1 MSTLGVLS
9 DFLRCPLGAIFVR
22 PLVGIGCLLRGRW
35 EVLGCVIICYYII
48 DFVYLIFLS
57 LLLRV
62 LVRVVFDI
70 AVITILGYC
79 PLKSSRDQP

>member
-1 MSTLGVLS
+1 MSTLGVIS

-57 LLLRV
+57 LLLCV
-62 LVRVVFDI
+62 LVSVVYEVV
-70 AVITILGYC
+70 VITILGYC
-79 PLKSSRDQP
+79 PLMS

>member
-1 MSTLGVLS
+1 MSTLDVMS

-22 PLVGIGCLLRGRW
+22 PMVGIGCLLRGWW
-35 EVLGCVIICYYII
+35 EVLGCVVIDDHII
-48 DFVYLIFLS
+48 DFILLFLLS

-62 LVRVVFDI
+62 SVCIVSEV

-79 PLKSSRDQP
+79 PLMS

>member
-1 MSTLGVLS
+1 MSTLAVIS

-22 PLVGIGCLLRGRW
+22 SLVGIGCLILGRW
-35 EVLGCVIICYYII
+35 EVLGFSFIGNHNI
-48 DFVYLIFLS
+48 DLVMLILLS

-62 LVRVVFDI
+62 LVSILYEI

-79 PLKSSRDQP
+79 PLMSSRDQP

>member
-1 MSTLGVLS
+1 MSTLGVIS
-9 DFLRCPLGAIFVR
+9 DFLGCPLGAIFVR

-35 EVLGCVIICYYII
+35 EVLGCSTIGYYIV
-48 DFVYLIFLS
+48 DFVCLILLS

-62 LVRVVFDI
+62 LVSIVYEI

-79 PLKSSRDQP
+79 PLMSSRDQP